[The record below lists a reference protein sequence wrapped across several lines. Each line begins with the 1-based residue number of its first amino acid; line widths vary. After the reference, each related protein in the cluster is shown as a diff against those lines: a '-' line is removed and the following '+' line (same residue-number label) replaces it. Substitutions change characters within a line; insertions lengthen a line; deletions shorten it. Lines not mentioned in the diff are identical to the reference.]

1 MFSLVP
7 LGSAPVAFANNAYSD
22 HPAMRKI
29 FFLSVLFVPLFSW
42 AQPRLQL
49 DLFGG
54 FSNYQ
59 GDLQG
64 KPFTL
69 EQSNAAFGAGLSYY
83 LSDYFLLRAGLV
95 TGKVG
100 ASDKFNKPSL
110 QLRNLDFQTRITEG
124 NLTLE
129 YDLFDLSQK
138 KFSPYVFGG
147 VALYH
152 FNPYTYDSSGAKTW
166 LWPLSTEGQGL
177 AQYPDRKLYKL
188 TQFAIPVGGG
198 LKLRLSDNVL
208 IAYEVGLRKLSTDYL
223 DDVSTTY
230 VDETTLLTAKGPRA
244 VALAYRGDE
253 VKNSSNPTYPA
264 NGTRRGSPKLK
275 DWYYFHGI
283 TLSIGINLR
292 GGSGSHYGCP
302 ARVL

>member
-1 MFSLVP
+1 MK
-7 LGSAPVAFANNAYSD
+7 
-22 HPAMRKI
+22 KI
-29 FFLSVLFVPLFSW
+29 AFLSVLLVPLLSW

-69 EQSNAAFGAGLSYY
+69 EQSSAAFGAGLSYY
-83 LSDYFLLRAGLV
+83 LTNHFLLRTGFV

-110 QLRNLDFQTRITEG
+110 QVRNLDFQTKITEG
-124 NLTLE
+124 NLLLE
-129 YDLFDLSQK
+129 FDLFDLSEK
-138 KFSPYVFGG
+138 KFSPYAFAGI
-147 VALYH
+147 ALYH
-152 FNPYTYDSSGAKTW
+152 FNPYTFDSSGAKIG

-177 AQYPDRKLYKL
+177 ARYPDRKPYKL
-188 TQFAIPVGGG
+188 TQLAIPLGGG

-230 VDETTLLTAKGPRA
+230 VDGTTLFVVKGPRA
-244 VALAYRGDE
+244 VELAYRGDE
-253 VKNSSNPTYPA
+253 VKNSTSPDYPA
-264 NGTRRGSPKLK
+264 DGTRRGSPKLK

-283 TLSIGINLR
+283 TLSIGLNLKS
-292 GGSGSHYGCP
+292 GGRTNYGCP